1 MKITVNIIS
10 FKIYIIMRIKE
21 KNYTRIHIW
30 AHSPNNSMKTIVR
43 KIHWKP
49 PFFLSQIMDSNMI
62 SAPPLKRTVKSLL
75 PGSFPNRK
83 YYASDLGEMFLN
95 KTTIIPT

>member
-10 FKIYIIMRIKE
+10 FKIYIIMTIKE
-21 KNYTRIHIW
+21 KDYTRIHIW

-49 PFFLSQIMDSNMI
+49 PFFLSQIMDSNTI
-62 SAPPLKRTVKSLL
+62 SASPLKSLL

-83 YYASDLGEMFLN
+83 YYASDLGKMFLN